1 MTPPIPPSQ
10 SKVNTVPEK
19 PTLVAPAPPGM
30 MHYTSG
36 RNNFEPLPQL
46 ENKLITELENEAK
59 EIQKTKPKRIE
70 SPCNAVEGMKHYTS
84 GRLDYDLV
92 QPLKRLVKKD
102 K

>member
-1 MTPPIPPSQ
+1 MTPSQ
-10 SKVNTVPEK
+10 SKVNTVPER

-36 RNNFEPLPQL
+36 RNNFEPTAPPQP
-46 ENKLITELENEAK
+46 ENKLITEIENEAK

-84 GRLDYDLV
+84 GRLDYE
-92 QPLKRLVKKD
+92 LVKPRKD